1 MMKSV
6 TKTSVYNFIT
16 HSTLY
21 ILISVHFFITLIANR
36 DLRAGSYMLFMDEKL
51 IFDGVTK
58 ILHPTSLMV
67 FVQSVIDGGDQRY
80 GRILWNLA
88 ALVSFIPEKIF
99 GEPGQIVATRML
111 ISFMVGLGILI
122 LVSSLIQNRILRTI
136 ALVAGLIAPFT
147 LYYSSMPKPEPILIL
162 SLALFVKY
170 YKQCN
175 FERNFY
181 WIFLGI
187 FLGAKISSLPYFI
200 FILAFILFD
209 RNKHEMIKRLKIVF
223 PWILIGF
230 AISVPSLSILCIITI
245 LVLLLFGKNPKNKY
259 TKIAS
264 MIALAISLI
273 FFRKNIYHYL
283 DWTIFGSTHGSDDSK
298 VNFTSWLRFIIDT
311 WFTHVTFFIVLFV
324 APILVLMNYSKSRTR
339 LSIVGDRLFN
349 GLFHGSIFSVLLI
362 IIDVKRL
369 WGMYLWIPYLILMVI
384 NLAIIER
391 ILATKRILGMGF
403 ILIWMAVLAVQ
414 STAHIATYKEVYSSL
429 ATRTQEKSFKIQ
441 EEQYNLIQKTLEKI
455 SDESGTK
462 LAVKF
467 DPIFFQPANTDSYEI
482 QLFWGPFSDWESA
495 TDVLIFSKYHTEN
508 EFAPGKNRLDFA
520 DYQKE
525 QMAIEKYLK
534 TDMRLCKEEICYV
547 KYLALPDRGSIWI
560 NKRLL

>member
-6 TKTSVYNFIT
+6 TKTWVYNFIT
-16 HSTLY
+16 NSTLY
-21 ILISVHFFITLIANR
+21 ILISVHLFITLIANR
-36 DLRAGSYMLFMDEKL
+36 DLRSGSYMLFMDEKI
-51 IFDGVTK
+51 IFDGVVK

-88 ALVSFIPEKIF
+88 ALVSFVPEKIF

-111 ISFMVGLGILI
+111 MSFMVGLGLFILA
-122 LVSSLIQNRILRTI
+122 SSIIQNRILRII
-136 ALVAGLIAPFT
+136 ALFSGLIAPFT
-147 LYYSSMPKPEPILIL
+147 LYYSSMPKPEPILII
-162 SLALFVKY
+162 SLALFVKFYKEY
-170 YKQCN
+170 Y

-209 RNKHEMIKRLKIVF
+209 KNKHEIIKRLRIVF
-223 PWILIGF
+223 PWILVGF

-245 LVLLLFGKNPKNKY
+245 LVILLFGKNLKSNY
-259 TKIAS
+259 MKIAS
-264 MIALAISLI
+264 VIALAISLI

-283 DWTIFGSTHGSDDSK
+283 NWTIFGSAHGSDDSQ
-298 VNFTSWLRFIIDT
+298 VNFTSWLQFIMDT
-311 WFTHVTFFIVLFV
+311 WFTHVTLFIVLFV
-324 APILVLMNYSKSRTR
+324 APILVLMNYSESRTR
-339 LSIVGDRLFN
+339 LSIVRNKLLN
-349 GLFHGSIFSVLLI
+349 GLFFGSIFSVLLI

-369 WGMYLWIPYLILMVI
+369 WGMYLWIPYFILMVI
-384 NLAIIER
+384 NLAILEK
-391 ILATKRILGMGF
+391 ILVSRRILGVVF
-403 ILIWMAVLAVQ
+403 ISIWMAVFAVQ
-414 STAHIATYKEVYSSL
+414 SSAHISTYKEVYSSL

-441 EEQYNLIQKTLEKI
+441 EEQYNLIRETLQKI
-455 SDESGTK
+455 SDESGMK

-467 DPIFFQPANTDSYEI
+467 DPILFQPANTDSYEI

-508 EFAPGKNRLDFA
+508 EFAPNKDRLDFA
-520 DYQKE
+520 VYEEE

-534 TDMRLCKEEICYV
+534 TDLKLCKEEICYV
-547 KYLALPDRGSIWI
+547 KYLALPDRGTIWI